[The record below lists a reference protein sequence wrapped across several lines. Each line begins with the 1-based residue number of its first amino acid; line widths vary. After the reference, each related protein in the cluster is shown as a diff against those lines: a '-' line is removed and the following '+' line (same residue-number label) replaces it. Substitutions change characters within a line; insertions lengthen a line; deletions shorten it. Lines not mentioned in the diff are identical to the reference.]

1 MKLVGGE
8 NASSGNVYF
17 MNGPVC
23 DDNWDIDD
31 AHVVCRELGFQ
42 SALEITKGSY
52 FGRVYRDFMTNNV
65 QCTGDE
71 AALEFCQRQDKADS
85 FCSGEEAAGVLC
97 KQMESNN
104 SHHVSKREAAALGN
118 I

>member
-1 MKLVGGE
+1 
-8 NASSGNVYF
+8 

-42 SALEITKGSY
+42 PALEITKGSY

-71 AALEFCQRQDKADS
+71 AALELCQRQDQVDS

-97 KQMESNN
+97 KQIESNN
-104 SHHVSKREAAALGN
+104 SHHVSKRQAEDIGN